1 MPRRL
6 PQPSDD
12 VTVYLV
18 LNDHG
23 QFGIAY
29 EETDPA
35 EADRETIIRNFLAKR
50 AIFERAS
57 SGRLQHGRGLVPG
70 RV

>member
-1 MPRRL
+1 MPRNGSNEPALKSSFCVSATMPRRL

-12 VTVYLV
+12 VTAYLV

-29 EETDPA
+29 VETDPA
-35 EADRETIIRNFLAKR
+35 EAIAKR
-50 AIFERAS
+50 SSAIS
-57 SGRLQHGRGLVPG
+57 
-70 RV
+70 